1 MKKFMFVSFA
11 FALLASAISLA
22 QDAATPPNTTAT
34 TAPAQA
40 TQDAKTVKPKTV
52 TGCLTKGSQP
62 GEVTLTVADGKTWDL
77 RSDSVKLEEHIGHQ
91 VSATGTVTH
100 ETKAQEKKEGQME
113 KAASKEAYGDLNV
126 TEVKMVSETCT
137 K

>member
-11 FALLASAISLA
+11 FALLASAVSLA
-22 QDAATPPNTTAT
+22 QDAAQPPPNA

-40 TQDAKTVKPKTV
+40 KQDSKAVKPAKRL
-52 TGCLTKGSQP
+52 TGCLTKGDQP
-62 GEVTLTVADGKTWDL
+62 GEVTLTAADGKTWDL
-77 RSDSVKLEEHIGHQ
+77 RSDSVKLEKHIGHQ
-91 VSATGTVTH
+91 VTATGTVTH
-100 ETKAQEKKEGQME
+100 ETKAEEKKEGQME

-126 TEVKMVSETCT
+126 TDVKMVSETCT

>member
-1 MKKFMFVSFA
+1 MKKLIFVSFA
-11 FALLASAISLA
+11 FALLGSAVALA
-22 QDAATPPNTTAT
+22 QDAAQPGSAT
-34 TAPAQA
+34 VSAQA
-40 TQDAKTVKPKTV
+40 TQDQKPVNHSKTV
-52 TGCLTKGSQP
+52 TGCLQKGNQP
-62 GEVTLTVADGKTWDL
+62 GEVTLTAANGKTWDL

-100 ETKAQEKKEGQME
+100 ETKAEEKKEGQME

-126 TEVKMVSETCT
+126 TELKMVSETCT